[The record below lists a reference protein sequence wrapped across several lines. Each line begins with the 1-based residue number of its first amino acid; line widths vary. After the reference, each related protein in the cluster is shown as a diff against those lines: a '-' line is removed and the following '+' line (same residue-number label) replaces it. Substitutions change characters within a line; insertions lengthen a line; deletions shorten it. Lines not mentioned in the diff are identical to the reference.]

1 MQSNIRPFN
10 GKTPKLGERVYV
22 DPAATLIG
30 DIETGDDVSFWPGAV
45 ARGDMHW
52 IRIGHRSNV
61 QDNAV
66 LHITHA
72 SEQFNPD
79 GFPLLIGD
87 DVIIGHSAVLHGC
100 TVHDR
105 VLIGIGAII
114 NDGAIIE
121 SETVVGAGCVVPP
134 GKRREGGKVD
144 VGHPAQPMRDLCD
157 SDRKCVG

>member
-134 GKRREGGKVD
+134 GKRLEGGKVY
-144 VGHPAQPMRDLCD
+144 VGNPAKPMRDL
-157 SDRKCVG
+157 SESERKELG